1 MQNYPTFL
9 HLNSTC
15 GRGMFFNQIL
25 AKMQRQSMRCDQ
37 WPDQWSEHRSRNH
50 SSQHAAATKSAVKG
64 IFLLQNTFGRHWYK
78 ITTWK
83 KLRMRRH
90 PADLFFLHAFFVQLC
105 TNFVTHNLFNTLLKH
120 VSCEIRLARILLCCY
135 GVMVW
140 MLQTYLLGTNSSPTV
155 CCRKKCIVFSNHEL
169 DIYTHTSRPY
179 TVQMLIGF
187 VHERH
192 TAEGTNNAK
201 SWGARIPKKMKMN

>member
-1 MQNYPTFL
+1 MLHAVITVIPTLWCDMQNYPTFL
-9 HLNSTC
+9 YLNSTC

-37 WPDQWSEHRSRNH
+37 WPHQWSEHRSRNH

-90 PADLFFLHAFFVQLC
+90 PADLFFF
-105 TNFVTHNLFNTLLKH
+105 
-120 VSCEIRLARILLCCY
+120 ARILCTIVHKLCDTQPVQHLVETCFLRNSFGKNFAMLLWCY
-135 GVMVW
+135 GMDVANI
-140 MLQTYLLGTNSSPTV
+140 LTG
-155 CCRKKCIVFSNHEL
+155 HEL
-169 DIYTHTSRPY
+169 
-179 TVQMLIGF
+179 
-187 VHERH
+187 
-192 TAEGTNNAK
+192 
-201 SWGARIPKKMKMN
+201 